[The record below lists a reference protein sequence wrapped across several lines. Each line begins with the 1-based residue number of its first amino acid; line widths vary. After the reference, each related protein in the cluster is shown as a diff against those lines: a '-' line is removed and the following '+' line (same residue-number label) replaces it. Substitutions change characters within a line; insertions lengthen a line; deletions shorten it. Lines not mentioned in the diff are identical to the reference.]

1 MVVAIVVT
9 LYLVE
14 RVRNYAGFWFMT
26 FLLLMMISM
35 FVSASIY
42 LNSPSNVSLA
52 LAFLTNSIV
61 MIAFLTP
68 FLLKIKD
75 LASRSYNGK
84 DDGLISALAILNEEM
99 MGYTFELAQYGKS
112 AFSNPLSYFT
122 LSINNYWFYYPMM
135 AEMFALFLIHY
146 LKGVR
151 REALSQLF
159 PIIGITAFPPIL
171 LDNRTWFY
179 SSLLVSLGFCA
190 LGFRSRLH
198 YLYIAVAVALLT
210 TFFTPVI
217 YELTLLYSMH
227 IYYTTVFSV
236 ARNATPGK

>member
-1 MVVAIVVT
+1 MVVAIVVI

-35 FVSASIY
+35 FVGASIY

-84 DDGLISALAILNEEM
+84 DDGLISALAILNEVT

-112 AFSNPLSYFT
+112 VFSNPLSFHT
-122 LSINNYWFYYPMM
+122 ID
-135 AEMFALFLIHY
+135 
-146 LKGVR
+146 K
-151 REALSQLF
+151 Q
-159 PIIGITAFPPIL
+159 
-171 LDNRTWFY
+171 
-179 SSLLVSLGFCA
+179 LLV
-190 LGFRSRLH
+190 
-198 YLYIAVAVALLT
+198 LL
-210 TFFTPVI
+210 P
-217 YELTLLYSMH
+217 YD
-227 IYYTTVFSV
+227 
-236 ARNATPGK
+236 G